1 MSPGTLTDLIRT
13 DSCRLLPLS
22 ESRGEEHSG
31 LEEAMVKKLE
41 CEKRS
46 LINTLDPPPHSESSS
61 GSEPTPDSSF
71 PFTLKI
77 VRTVWLLKIKVKK
90 QANKKKAI
98 LCFLR

>member
-46 LINTLDPPPHSESSS
+46 LINTLDPPP
-61 GSEPTPDSSF
+61 
-71 PFTLKI
+71 PF
-77 VRTVWLLKIKVKK
+77 
-90 QANKKKAI
+90 
-98 LCFLR
+98 